1 MKEKL
6 EEMGVKVNIIKMMR
20 KDKTWFDAYVSFD
33 GRSFFK
39 VGNKFETKEDAEKEV
54 ENYAAQKLGL
64 A

>member
-6 EEMGVKVNIIKMMR
+6 KENGVVINIIKMMR
-20 KDKTWFDAYVSFD
+20 KDSMWYDAYVSFD

-54 ENYAAQKLGL
+54 ENYAIQKLGL